1 MPCNSGRLR
10 SHGRFVRSFMDK
22 PGLGLAFLASELHHI
37 GSFPVHFPD
46 PAGMGDGAVV
56 GVENPGIVG

>member
-1 MPCNSGRLR
+1 
-10 SHGRFVRSFMDK
+10 MDK
-22 PGLGLAFLASELHHI
+22 PGLGLASLTGELHHF

-46 PAGMGDGAVV
+46 PAGMGDGSVM